1 MTAQTTTNNTQAT
14 TDSRPVAGGHYAA
27 FMAEFSMDQVEA
39 QFSGSL
45 TTGFNACIECCDK
58 QVLAGRGNETGLYC
72 EAADGS
78 GSQHSWA
85 ELQAKSAQF
94 ANFLASQGVKAGDR
108 ISCML
113 PRTADLL
120 VVVLGTWRIGA
131 VYQPLFTA
139 FGYEAIEYRIQQCD
153 SKVVVTDSANRH
165 KFDQVKGLPVVVQVS
180 DSETEAEAK
189 GDLHFASVLAQQ
201 SDRFEPVILDAE
213 QPFLQMFTSGTV
225 GKSKGVAV
233 PLKAM
238 LGFYIYMRYA
248 VGLEPED
255 KFWNVADPGWAYGL
269 YYAITGPLCMGVAT
283 HFNEAGFTPENSYAM
298 LEKYGI
304 TNLAAAP
311 TAYRMLM
318 ASDAHNVLQPK
329 LSLRRASSAGEPL
342 SPEVVN
348 WVSDVLGCPVMDH
361 YGQTETGMTCCNHHG
376 LEHDV
381 HIGAM
386 GYALPGYRVVAL
398 DADYNEVS
406 PGEEG
411 QFAVDMENSPAFFF
425 QGYTWQEKKP
435 FHGKYYLTG
444 DMVFE
449 NRDGCYQFSGR
460 DDDIITTAG
469 YRVGPADVEG
479 TVLEHEAVAES
490 AAVGKP
496 DAKRGHIIKS
506 FVVLRDGH
514 EASDELV
521 QDIQN
526 MVRERLST
534 HAFPREIEF
543 VDELPK
549 TPSGKIQRFILRK
562 QAEHE
567 AATA

>member
-1 MTAQTTTNNTQAT
+1 MQTN
-14 TDSRPVAGGHYAA
+14 HYPA
-27 FMAEFSMDQVEA
+27 FMADFSMDQVEA
-39 QFSGSL
+39 KFLGSL
-45 TTGFNACIECCDK
+45 KEGFNACVECCDK
-58 QVLAGRGNETGLYC
+58 QVLAGKGDETALYYEGIGGVC
-72 EAADGS
+72 S
-78 GSQHSWA
+78 THSWA
-85 ELQAKSAQF
+85 ELQKKSAQF
-94 ANFLASQGVKAGDR
+94 ANFLKSQGVKAGDR

-113 PRTADLL
+113 PRTPDLL

-139 FGYEAIEYRIQQCD
+139 FGYEAIEYRISQCD
-153 SKVVVTDSANRH
+153 AKVVVTDDANRS
-165 KFDQVKGLPVVVQVS
+165 KFDQVNGLPTVVQVCA
-180 DSETEAEAK
+180 DQETAEAK
-189 GDLHFASVLAQQ
+189 GDLHFDTVMASF
-201 SDRFEPVILDAE
+201 SDECEPVVLDAE

-233 PLKAM
+233 PLKAL
-238 LGFYIYMRYA
+238 LGFYIYMKYA
-248 VGLEPED
+248 VGLDDHD
-255 KFWNVADPGWAYGL
+255 KYWNVADPGWAYGL
-269 YYAITGPLCMGVAT
+269 YYAITGPLCMGIAT
-283 HFNEAGFTPENSYAM
+283 HFNEAGFTTENTYEM
-298 LEKYGI
+298 LEKYQI

-311 TAYRMLM
+311 TAYRMMM
-318 ASDAHNVLQPK
+318 ASDAHEEMKPK
-329 LSLRRASSAGEPL
+329 LALRRASSAGEPL

-361 YGQTETGMTCCNHHG
+361 YGQTETGMTCCNHHS
-376 LEHDV
+376 LEHKV
-381 HIGAM
+381 VIGAM
-386 GYALPGYRVVAL
+386 GYAMPGYRVVAL
-398 DADYNEVS
+398 DENYNEVS
-406 PGEEG
+406 AGEEG

-449 NRDGCYQFSGR
+449 NRDGIFQFSGR

-506 FVVLRDGH
+506 YVVLRDGH
-514 EASDELV
+514 EGSDELV

-526 MVRERLST
+526 LVRERLST

-543 VDELPK
+543 VDQLPK
-549 TPSGKIQRFILRK
+549 TPSGKIQRFIRRK
-562 QAEHE
+562 QAHE
-567 AATA
+567 EAQTA

>member
-1 MTAQTTTNNTQAT
+1 MTANKDQTTNPMNSAAEKQ
-14 TDSRPVAGGHYAA
+14 HFAA
-27 FMAEFSMDQVEA
+27 FMADFSMDQVEA
-39 QFSGSL
+39 QFTGSL
-45 TTGFNACIECCDK
+45 KEGFNACVECCDK
-58 QVLAGRGNETGLYC
+58 QVAAGRGDEVGLFC
-72 EAADGS
+72 EAADGTS
-78 GSQHSWA
+78 SKHTWA

-139 FGYEAIEYRIQQCD
+139 FGYEAIEYRINQCD
-153 SKVVVTDSANRH
+153 SKVVVTDAANRH
-165 KFDQVKGLPVVVQVS
+165 KFDQVKGLPTVVQVCENA
-180 DSETEAEAK
+180 SEAGAK
-189 GDLHFASVLAQQ
+189 GDLHFASVVAAQ
-201 SDRFEPVILDAE
+201 SDQFEPVILDAE

-233 PLKAM
+233 PLKAL
-238 LGFYIYMRYA
+238 LGFYIYMKYA
-248 VGLEPED
+248 IGLEQDD
-255 KFWNVADPGWAYGL
+255 KYWNVADPGWAYGL

-283 HFNEAGFTPENSYAM
+283 HFNEAGFTTENTYEM
-298 LEKYGI
+298 LEKYQI

-311 TAYRMLM
+311 TAYRMMM
-318 ASDAHNVLQPK
+318 ASDAHKEMEPK
-329 LSLRRASSAGEPL
+329 LVLRRASSAGEPL

-361 YGQTETGMTCCNHHG
+361 YGQTETGMTCCNHHA
-376 LEHDV
+376 LEHNV

-449 NRDGCYQFSGR
+449 HRDGCFQFSGR

-562 QAEHE
+562 QAEDE
-567 AATA
+567 AASA